1 MTQPLGL
8 QGYKP
13 AALVFVQAIEHG
25 QQLAVPLALRMIGSP
40 LTEGIDNSAARSRPR
55 SAPGEEVMTDPIAY
69 VRPGHGDSGFPTN
82 REFILS

>member
-13 AALVFVQAIEHG
+13 AALVSIQAIEHG

-40 LTEGIDNSAARSRPR
+40 LTEGALTIRQLA
-55 SAPGEEVMTDPIAY
+55 
-69 VRPGHGDSGFPTN
+69 
-82 REFILS
+82 